1 MMKKNSTYS
10 VLDQIGLFGIV
21 PVIAISDARHARGL
35 GAALLGGGLACAEVT
50 FRTAA
55 ALESIRELTSA
66 YPTMLVGAGT
76 VLTTEQ
82 AEDAVEAGARFIVSP
97 GLNRTV
103 VEYCVEKSVPIT
115 PGVLTPTEV
124 EAALGLGLD
133 VVKFF
138 PAEASGGLKYLK
150 AVAAPYTSL
159 RFIPTGGIDT
169 SNLLQ
174 YLRFPRTLACG
185 GSWMVKADLI
195 SEKRFQEIEKLTS
208 NAVAELLG
216 LELQRKQGQSG
227 EEFAALAAECTRE
240 LGIRV
245 SAGEPR
251 GKGEFVPS
259 VPEGDICVQ
268 THFLERAVHY
278 IRMKGI
284 DTETGTGAES
294 AGSGRSIQLNRPVGG
309 SRVWLVQE

>member
-1 MMKKNSTYS
+1 MKNNTAHPI
-10 VLDQIGLFGIV
+10 LAQIGLLGIV
-21 PVIAISDARHARGL
+21 PVIAIGDARHARGL
-35 GAALLGGGLACAEVT
+35 GGALLGGGLACAEVT

-55 ALESIRELTSA
+55 ALETIRELTAS
-66 YPTMLVGAGT
+66 YPEMLVGAGT

-82 AEDAVEAGARFIVSP
+82 AEAATGAGAMFIVSP

-103 VEYCVEKSVPIT
+103 VEYCLAEGVPVT

-124 EAALGLGLD
+124 EVAIGLGLK

-150 AVAAPYTSL
+150 AISAPYPSL
-159 RFIPTGGIDT
+159 KFIPTGGIDT

-195 SEKRFQEIEKLTS
+195 AEERFSDMEALAS
-208 NAVAELLG
+208 GAVAELLG
-216 LELQRKQGQSG
+216 LELQ
-227 EEFAALAAECTRE
+227 
-240 LGIRV
+240 
-245 SAGEPR
+245 
-251 GKGEFVPS
+251 KGESQTEKELVELADECSREFGIQVKVRDRAEAVEGVPS
-259 VPEGDICVQ
+259 TGRGDTFVR
-268 THFLERAVHY
+268 THFVDRAVY
-278 IRMKGI
+278 YLQKKGI
-284 DTETGTGAES
+284 GVE
-294 AGSGRSIQLNRPVGG
+294 AGSGTEHAGKLQSIKIDRAVAG